1 MDNAMKNFHFDGSIK
16 AINKANANTIKITT
30 NGEIAFLYLFKIRQP
45 PKITNHQNTDIVRH
59 ILSIAYSTQTPNLPS
74 YQIRR
79 HSSS

>member
-1 MDNAMKNFHFDGSIK
+1 MKNFHFEGSIK
-16 AINKANANTIKITT
+16 AINNAKANTMEITT

-45 PKITNHQNTDIVRH
+45 AMIINHQNTDIVRH
-59 ILSIAYSTQTPNLPS
+59 RLSIASSTQTPNLPS